1 MGVIGLEIEYMW
13 FIEELGR
20 KIWWRFEG
28 VLLNL
33 LLIKSVFL

>member
-1 MGVIGLEIEYMW
+1 MGVIGLEIEYVE

-28 VLLNL
+28 GI
-33 LLIKSVFL
+33 IKFIAD